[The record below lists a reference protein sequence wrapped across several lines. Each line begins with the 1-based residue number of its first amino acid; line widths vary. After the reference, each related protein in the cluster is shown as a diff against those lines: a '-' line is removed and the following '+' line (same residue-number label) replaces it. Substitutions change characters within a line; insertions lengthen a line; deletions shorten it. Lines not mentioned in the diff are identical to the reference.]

1 MILYDHCMRIIGFT
15 ILIFFALIG
24 PIFAYESEQIKGQLK
39 PEKDLFFNSLVVE
52 IVDGDTLILDNKME
66 VRLVG
71 LQSPKI
77 ALGRKNYKE
86 WPLGYEAKETLSE
99 LTLNKKVTLY
109 YGGRE
114 MDRYGRLLAHL
125 FTEDG
130 AWVQGEM
137 LKRGM
142 ARVYSFADNRSLI
155 SDMLEIE
162 KEALNDNRG
171 IWGLNYYKIRP
182 QEISGKYTNSFQI
195 ISGKIVDVA
204 TVRSNTYLNFG
215 DDYKTDFTIVV
226 PTKVKRMFEKK
237 DINLSDLEGKNIFVR
252 GWLKYYNGPSIDLTH
267 PEQLVMDQ
275 RER

>member
-1 MILYDHCMRIIGFT
+1 MILYDHVMRIVSFFILIILGFT
-15 ILIFFALIG
+15 GSIS
-24 PIFAYESEQIKGQLK
+24 AYESEQIKEQLK
-39 PEKDLFFNSLVVE
+39 PEKDIFFNSLVVE
-52 IVDGDTLILDNKME
+52 IIDGDTLILENKME

-77 ALGRKNYKE
+77 ALGRKGYKE
-86 WPLGYEAKETLSE
+86 WPLGYAAKEALSE

-109 YGGRE
+109 YGGRK

-125 FTEDG
+125 FMEDG
-130 AWVQGEM
+130 TWIQGEM

-142 ARVYSFADNRSLI
+142 ARVYSFADNRSII

-162 KEALNDNRG
+162 KNALNEKRG
-171 IWGLNYYKIRP
+171 IWNLDYYKIKP

-195 ISGKIVDVA
+195 ISGKIVEVA
-204 TVRSNTYLNFG
+204 TIRSNTYLNFG

-237 DINLSDLEGKNIFVR
+237 DINLSDLEDKNIFVR
-252 GWLKYYNGPSIDLTH
+252 GWLKYYNGPSINLTH